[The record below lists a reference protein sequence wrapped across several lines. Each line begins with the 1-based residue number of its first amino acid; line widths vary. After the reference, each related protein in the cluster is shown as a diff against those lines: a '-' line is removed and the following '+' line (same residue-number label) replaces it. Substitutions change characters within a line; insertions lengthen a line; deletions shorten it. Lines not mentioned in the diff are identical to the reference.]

1 MTQLSVDEKKLKNL
15 LKETLI
21 EVIEQKKDLF
31 HDIVAEAIEDIAI
44 TNAIKEGESTESIS
58 REEVINIIEGK
69 SWKSIL
75 ERVSP
80 GTLKS

>member
-1 MTQLSVDEKKLKNL
+1 MTKLSVDEKKLKDL

-58 REEVINIIEGK
+58 REEVFSIIEGK
-69 SWKSIL
+69 S
-75 ERVSP
+75 
-80 GTLKS
+80 

>member
-1 MTQLSVDEKKLKNL
+1 MEVKMTQLSVDEKKLKNL

-58 REEVINIIEGK
+58 REEVFSIIEEK
-69 SWKSIL
+69 S
-75 ERVSP
+75 
-80 GTLKS
+80 

>member
-1 MTQLSVDEKKLKNL
+1 MTQLSIDEKKLKDL

-21 EVIEQKKDLF
+21 EVIEQKKGLF

-58 REEVINIIEGK
+58 REEVFNIIEGK
-69 SWKSIL
+69 S
-75 ERVSP
+75 
-80 GTLKS
+80 

>member
-21 EVIEQKKDLF
+21 EVIEQKKGLF
-31 HDIVAEAIEDIAI
+31 HDIVAEVIEDIAI

-58 REEVINIIEGK
+58 REEVFSIIEGK
-69 SWKSIL
+69 S
-75 ERVSP
+75 
-80 GTLKS
+80 

>member
-1 MTQLSVDEKKLKNL
+1 MVQLSIEEKKLKNL

-44 TNAIKEGESTESIS
+44 TNAIKEGESTEFTS
-58 REEVINIIEGK
+58 REEVFKIIEGE
-69 SWKSIL
+69 S
-75 ERVSP
+75 
-80 GTLKS
+80 

>member
-1 MTQLSVDEKKLKNL
+1 MTQLSLDEKKLKNL

-21 EVIEQKKDLF
+21 EVIEQKKGLL

-58 REEVINIIEGK
+58 REEVFNIIDGN
-69 SWKSIL
+69 S
-75 ERVSP
+75 
-80 GTLKS
+80 

>member
-1 MTQLSVDEKKLKNL
+1 MVQLSIDEKKLKDL

-58 REEVINIIEGK
+58 REEVFNIIEEI
-69 SWKSIL
+69 S
-75 ERVSP
+75 
-80 GTLKS
+80 

>member
-1 MTQLSVDEKKLKNL
+1 MTQLSVDEEKLKDL

-58 REEVINIIEGK
+58 REEVFDIIEGK
-69 SWKSIL
+69 S
-75 ERVSP
+75 
-80 GTLKS
+80 

>member
-1 MTQLSVDEKKLKNL
+1 MVQLSVNEKKLKNL

-58 REEVINIIEGK
+58 REDVFNIIEGK
-69 SWKSIL
+69 S
-75 ERVSP
+75 
-80 GTLKS
+80 

>member
-1 MTQLSVDEKKLKNL
+1 MTQLSVDEKKLKDL

-44 TNAIKEGESTESIS
+44 TNAIKEGESTESVS
-58 REEVINIIEGK
+58 REEVINVIEGK
-69 SWKSIL
+69 
-75 ERVSP
+75 
-80 GTLKS
+80 

>member
-1 MTQLSVDEKKLKNL
+1 MVQLSIEEKKLKNL

-58 REEVINIIEGK
+58 REEVINVIEGK
-69 SWKSIL
+69 S
-75 ERVSP
+75 
-80 GTLKS
+80 